1 MYLGASFPEYW
12 QKASQKDDGCQNK
25 VVLHTTR
32 VGEGCQKVDTH
43 KGKTNE
49 HSDEL
54 LGTTLPI
61 VGGDGMVA

>member
-1 MYLGASFPEYW
+1 MYLGASLPEYW
-12 QKASQKDDGCQNK
+12 QKAPQKDDGCQNK
-25 VVLHTTR
+25 VVLHTAR
-32 VGEGCQKVDTH
+32 VRKGCQKVDAH

-49 HSDEL
+49 HSNEL